1 MKSSAVCIWR
11 AFLKWVPNECI
22 NEAWPSLD
30 GLHPRPRECDPRS
43 RVHNHTYL
51 SELPRCLHVR
61 VFESH
66 VVPHGRRGFSFIP
79 HREFL
84 IPLLFFFTL
93 TRSKW
98 TSPAY
103 RPWVQTRLGR
113 ERALTARRARQN
125 EHVTRRRARVSAE
138 GPPKTPPEEN
148 SDKRGDYFGKQ
159 RLEFLRHL
167 FNIVTVVAIHDTR
180 ALSSARADPSR
191 PLSPLGADGAMSAL
205 GIAGSL
211 ASAAVKTGVNRTI
224 NQYQERRLES
234 QSKVDWYVNVFAR
247 RVFPNAPIQVVTRR
261 GRAWRVTHRDLTLPP
276 GGRKPNPNWRDPKQ
290 RRVVTYVPCGTRDA
304 QRT

>member
-79 HREFL
+79 HRGFL

-138 GPPKTPPEEN
+138 GPPKTLP
-148 SDKRGDYFGKQ
+148 Q
-159 RLEFLRHL
+159 RKILISVGIILASNDWNFL
-167 FNIVTVVAIHDTR
+167 DTFST
-180 ALSSARADPSR
+180 SSQSSPFTARARSQAHAR
-191 PLSPLGADGAMSAL
+191 TPLGPCLRSVPTVPCL
-205 GIAGSL
+205 
-211 ASAAVKTGVNRTI
+211 RW
-224 NQYQERRLES
+224 ES
-234 QSKVDWYVNVFAR
+234 RARSRAR
-247 RVFPNAPIQVVTRR
+247 R
-261 GRAWRVTHRDLTLPP
+261 
-276 GGRKPNPNWRDPKQ
+276 
-290 RRVVTYVPCGTRDA
+290 
-304 QRT
+304 